1 MDHSRDRLEKNDIV
15 KEIESS
21 FIDYSMSVIVSRAL
35 PDLRDGLKPVHRR
48 ILWSMYESGYT
59 PDKPHKKSA
68 RIVGDVMGKYH
79 PHGDSSIYEAMVRMA
94 QDFSYRNMLVDG
106 HGNFGNIEGYGAAAM
121 RYTESRLSKISLELL
136 RDINKD
142 TVDFIANFDE
152 TEKEPEILPSR
163 FPNIL
168 VNGTMGI
175 AVGMATN
182 IPPHNLGEVIDGCI
196 AYIDNPE
203 IDTLGLMEHIKGPDF
218 PTGGIILG
226 NSGIKKAYETGR
238 GTITIRSRAR
248 IEEENGKH
256 YIIIDEVPYGVNT
269 MELKNKVAELVHN
282 KTIEGIADYHTDL
295 KNGVKITITLKK
307 DVNAQVVLNNLYK
320 HTQFQTNF
328 GIIFLMLDKGVPK
341 TLGLK
346 DIISKY
352 IEYQKEVIIRRTK
365 FDLDKAEKRVHILE
379 GLKIALDHIDEVI
392 KLIRGSK
399 SDEEAKTGLM
409 SKFGLSEIQSDAILE
424 MKLRRLT
431 GLERDK
437 IENELN
443 DLLEKIKDF
452 KAILASDERIFGIIK
467 SELLE
472 IKDKYAD
479 ERRTS
484 IDMTAIDY
492 IEDESLIPVEDIIVT
507 LTNKGYIKRL
517 TTDTYKVQN
526 KGGVG
531 VKGMSTNEED
541 FVEKMVTVKTHDYI
555 LFFSNKG
562 KVYKIK
568 GYEIPEFSRQAKGL
582 PIINLLP
589 IEKDEK
595 INSILSI
602 SKDDNSDYITFVTRK
617 GLVKRTKIEEFDSIR
632 KSGKIAITLKEDDEL
647 LFVTKTDGNNEIV
660 IGSSNGRL
668 VRFNEN
674 EIRVMGRTA
683 SGVKGIEIPED
694 AICVSAEKVD
704 PTSDILIITEN
715 GYGKRTNIEE
725 YRLTHRG
732 SKGVKAL
739 NVTEKNG
746 NLAAVKNVND
756 DEELM
761 IITNSGII
769 IKIPMNQVSKMSRV
783 TQGVRLINLKENQKV
798 TTIATTKDENEEENT
813 EETVE

>member
-1 MDHSRDRLEKNDIV
+1 
-15 KEIESS
+15 
-21 FIDYSMSVIVSRAL
+21 
-35 PDLRDGLKPVHRR
+35 
-48 ILWSMYESGYT
+48 
-59 PDKPHKKSA
+59 
-68 RIVGDVMGKYH
+68 
-79 PHGDSSIYEAMVRMA
+79 
-94 QDFSYRNMLVDG
+94 
-106 HGNFGNIEGYGAAAM
+106 
-121 RYTESRLSKISLELL
+121 
-136 RDINKD
+136 
-142 TVDFIANFDE
+142 
-152 TEKEPEILPSR
+152 
-163 FPNIL
+163 
-168 VNGTMGI
+168 
-175 AVGMATN
+175 
-182 IPPHNLGEVIDGCI
+182 
-196 AYIDNPE
+196 
-203 IDTLGLMEHIKGPDF
+203 
-218 PTGGIILG
+218 
-226 NSGIKKAYETGR
+226 
-238 GTITIRSRAR
+238 
-248 IEEENGKH
+248 
-256 YIIIDEVPYGVNT
+256 
-269 MELKNKVAELVHN
+269 
-282 KTIEGIADYHTDL
+282 
-295 KNGVKITITLKK
+295 
-307 DVNAQVVLNNLYK
+307 
-320 HTQFQTNF
+320 
-328 GIIFLMLDKGVPK
+328 
-341 TLGLK
+341 
-346 DIISKY
+346 
-352 IEYQKEVIIRRTK
+352 
-365 FDLDKAEKRVHILE
+365 
-379 GLKIALDHIDEVI
+379 
-392 KLIRGSK
+392 
-399 SDEEAKTGLM
+399 M

-443 DLLEKIKDF
+443 DLLEKIKDL

-783 TQGVRLINLKENQKV
+783 TQGVRLINLKDNQKV
-798 TTIATTKDENEEENT
+798 TTIATTKDENEDENT

>member
-1 MDHSRDRLEKNDIV
+1 
-15 KEIESS
+15 
-21 FIDYSMSVIVSRAL
+21 
-35 PDLRDGLKPVHRR
+35 
-48 ILWSMYESGYT
+48 
-59 PDKPHKKSA
+59 
-68 RIVGDVMGKYH
+68 
-79 PHGDSSIYEAMVRMA
+79 
-94 QDFSYRNMLVDG
+94 
-106 HGNFGNIEGYGAAAM
+106 
-121 RYTESRLSKISLELL
+121 
-136 RDINKD
+136 
-142 TVDFIANFDE
+142 
-152 TEKEPEILPSR
+152 
-163 FPNIL
+163 
-168 VNGTMGI
+168 
-175 AVGMATN
+175 
-182 IPPHNLGEVIDGCI
+182 
-196 AYIDNPE
+196 
-203 IDTLGLMEHIKGPDF
+203 
-218 PTGGIILG
+218 
-226 NSGIKKAYETGR
+226 
-238 GTITIRSRAR
+238 
-248 IEEENGKH
+248 
-256 YIIIDEVPYGVNT
+256 
-269 MELKNKVAELVHN
+269 
-282 KTIEGIADYHTDL
+282 
-295 KNGVKITITLKK
+295 
-307 DVNAQVVLNNLYK
+307 
-320 HTQFQTNF
+320 
-328 GIIFLMLDKGVPK
+328 
-341 TLGLK
+341 
-346 DIISKY
+346 
-352 IEYQKEVIIRRTK
+352 
-365 FDLDKAEKRVHILE
+365 
-379 GLKIALDHIDEVI
+379 
-392 KLIRGSK
+392 
-399 SDEEAKTGLM
+399 M

-798 TTIATTKDENEEENT
+798 TTIATTKDENEDENT

>member
-1 MDHSRDRLEKNDIV
+1 
-15 KEIESS
+15 
-21 FIDYSMSVIVSRAL
+21 
-35 PDLRDGLKPVHRR
+35 
-48 ILWSMYESGYT
+48 
-59 PDKPHKKSA
+59 
-68 RIVGDVMGKYH
+68 
-79 PHGDSSIYEAMVRMA
+79 
-94 QDFSYRNMLVDG
+94 
-106 HGNFGNIEGYGAAAM
+106 
-121 RYTESRLSKISLELL
+121 
-136 RDINKD
+136 
-142 TVDFIANFDE
+142 
-152 TEKEPEILPSR
+152 
-163 FPNIL
+163 
-168 VNGTMGI
+168 
-175 AVGMATN
+175 
-182 IPPHNLGEVIDGCI
+182 
-196 AYIDNPE
+196 
-203 IDTLGLMEHIKGPDF
+203 
-218 PTGGIILG
+218 
-226 NSGIKKAYETGR
+226 
-238 GTITIRSRAR
+238 
-248 IEEENGKH
+248 
-256 YIIIDEVPYGVNT
+256 
-269 MELKNKVAELVHN
+269 
-282 KTIEGIADYHTDL
+282 
-295 KNGVKITITLKK
+295 
-307 DVNAQVVLNNLYK
+307 
-320 HTQFQTNF
+320 
-328 GIIFLMLDKGVPK
+328 
-341 TLGLK
+341 
-346 DIISKY
+346 
-352 IEYQKEVIIRRTK
+352 
-365 FDLDKAEKRVHILE
+365 
-379 GLKIALDHIDEVI
+379 
-392 KLIRGSK
+392 
-399 SDEEAKTGLM
+399 M

-568 GYEIPEFSRQAKGL
+568 GYEIPEFSRQAKG
-582 PIINLLP
+582 LP

-798 TTIATTKDENEEENT
+798 TTIATTKDENEDENT